1 MKFRIRT
8 RLLLHR
14 IDPSTMSLI
23 PSKVEVDEIMDF
35 DHVPFAKEIQ
45 EAFEKHPKYRMHIIG
60 WPDPI
65 DIEPVQAEDEEV

>member
-8 RLLLHR
+8 HLLLHR
-14 IDPSTMSLI
+14 IDLSTMSLI
-23 PSKVEVDEIMDF
+23 PSQVEVDEIMDF

-45 EAFEKHPKYRMHIIG
+45 EVLEKHPEYRMHIIG

-65 DIEPVQAEDEEV
+65 DIEPVEADDEEV